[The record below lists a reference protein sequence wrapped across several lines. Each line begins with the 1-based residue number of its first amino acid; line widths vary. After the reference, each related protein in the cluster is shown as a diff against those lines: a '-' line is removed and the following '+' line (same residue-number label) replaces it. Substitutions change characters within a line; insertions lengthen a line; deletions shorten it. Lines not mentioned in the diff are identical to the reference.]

1 MSENK
6 DSNNKK
12 SFNVAVLVVG
22 DLNRS
27 PRMLNHCLSLSES
40 FEEINEISLIG
51 YNGGDIRSDISTN
64 PKIKQYYIR
73 QGLNKLLRKLPKFLF
88 ILVAL
93 IKIITQIFSLSWI
106 LLLSIPKFKFLILQ
120 NPPGIPA
127 MLICWII
134 CKIRGAKFIID
145 WHNYGYT
152 ILKVNNRP
160 NFLVNLAC
168 KYEKYL
174 GKKSDLNFCVSQ
186 AEKRDLKKQFEIEA
200 ICLPDRP
207 VKGLFKFLNENEANE
222 LYKKYSNELS
232 SLIDSH
238 LPENKNNKPI
248 VMISSTSWTP
258 DEDFSLL
265 LDSFIKTE
273 EMILEEIE
281 DKEKKSRVNITKDK
295 IKKILFLIT
304 GRGPLR
310 DNFMK
315 KVAEAKLNYF
325 EVKSIWLESDDY
337 PKLLSLV
344 DLGISLHYSSSGI
357 DLPMKVVDMFS
368 GCLPVASIYY
378 DTIVELVEENK
389 NGFLFKN
396 DKELCKILKNVII
409 EYSTSGKCQKID
421 KFRENLHKDLDKNDW
436 VSQWKQRVIP
446 SLKKKNM
453 I

>member
-1 MSENK
+1 MSESS
-6 DSNNKK
+6 DP
-12 SFNVAVLVVG
+12 FNVAVLVVG

-27 PRMLNHCLSLSES
+27 PRMLNHCISLTDS
-40 FEEINEISLIG
+40 FPQINEVSLIG

-64 PKIKQYYIR
+64 KKIKQYYIR
-73 QGLNKLLRKLPKFLF
+73 QGINKFLRKLPKFLF
-88 ILVAL
+88 IFVAL

-106 LLLSIPKFKFLILQ
+106 LFRIPKFRFLILQ
-120 NPPGIPA
+120 NPPGIPS

-134 CKIRGAKFIID
+134 CKIRGSKFIID

-160 NFLVNLAC
+160 KFLVNLAC
-168 KYEKYL
+168 RYEKYF
-174 GKKSDLNFCVSQ
+174 GKKSDVNICVSQ
-186 AEKRDLKKQFEIEA
+186 AEKRDLKKEFGIDA
-200 ICLPDRP
+200 VCLPDRP
-207 VKGLFKFLNENEANE
+207 VKGLFKFLNESEANE
-222 LYKKYSNELS
+222 LYKKYPNELS
-232 SLIDSH
+232 SLIDCH
-238 LPENKNNKPI
+238 LPEKKDNKPI

-258 DEDFSLL
+258 DEDFSIL

-273 EMILEEIE
+273 EMILESIE
-281 DKEKKSRVNITKDK
+281 DKGQKNLMNVDKEK
-295 IKKILFLIT
+295 IKKVLFLIT

-310 DNFMK
+310 DSFMK
-315 KVAEAKLNYF
+315 KVSEAKLKYF
-325 EVKSIWLESDDY
+325 DVKSIWLESDDY

-368 GCLPVASIYY
+368 GCLPVDSIYY
-378 DTIVELVEENK
+378 DTIVELDEENK

-409 EYSTSGKCQKID
+409 EYSMTGKCEKID
-421 KFRENLHKDLDKNDW
+421 KYRENLHKDLDKNDW

-446 SLKKKNM
+446 SLKKKN
-453 I
+453 IV

>member
-1 MSENK
+1 MDEKNV
-6 DSNNKK
+6 NNDQLP
-12 SFNVAVLVVG
+12 FNAAVLVVG

-27 PRMLNHCLSLSES
+27 PRMLNHCLALTEA
-40 FEEINEISLIG
+40 FPNINEISLIG
-51 YNGGDIRSDISTN
+51 YNGGDIRSDIANN
-64 PKIKQYYIR
+64 PKIKQYHIR
-73 QGLNKLLRKLPKFLF
+73 KGINKFLSKLPRFLF
-88 ILVAL
+88 ILAAL
-93 IKIITQIFSLSWI
+93 IKIILQTLSLTWI
-106 LLLSIPKFKFLILQ
+106 LFRIPKFKFLILQ
-120 NPPGIPA
+120 NPPGIPS

-134 CKIRGAKFIID
+134 CRLRGAKFIID

-186 AEKRDLKKQFEIEA
+186 AEKRDLKKEFNIDA

-207 VKGLFKFLNENEANE
+207 VKGLFKFLNELEANDLYKNYPNE
-222 LYKKYSNELS
+222 LY
-232 SLIDSH
+232 SLIDTH
-238 LPENKNNKPI
+238 LPENKNLKPI

-258 DEDFSLL
+258 DEDFSML
-265 LDSFIKTE
+265 LDAFIKTE
-273 EMILEEIE
+273 EMIKESIE
-281 DKEKKSRVNITKDK
+281 DKTQKNIYNITEDK

-304 GRGPLR
+304 GRGPMR
-310 DNFMK
+310 DKFMD
-315 KVAEAKLNYF
+315 KVSEANLKYF
-325 EVKSIWLESDDY
+325 DVKSIWLESDDY

-368 GCLPVASIYY
+368 GCLPVASVYY
-378 DTIVELVEENK
+378 ETINELVKENE

-396 DKELCKILKNVII
+396 SQDLGKILKNVII
-409 EYSTSGKCQKID
+409 ELSATGKCEKII
-421 KFRENLHKDLDKNDW
+421 KFRENLHKELDKNDW
-436 VSQWKQRVIP
+436 VSQWKQRIP
-446 SLKKKNM
+446 PALKKKNF

>member
-1 MSENK
+1 MDEKNV
-6 DSNNKK
+6 NNDQLP
-12 SFNVAVLVVG
+12 FNAAVLVVG

-27 PRMLNHCLSLSES
+27 PRMLNHCLALTEA
-40 FEEINEISLIG
+40 FPNINEISLIG
-51 YNGGDIRSDISTN
+51 YNGGDIRSDIANN
-64 PKIKQYYIR
+64 PKIKQYHIR
-73 QGLNKLLRKLPKFLF
+73 KGINKFLSKLPRFLF
-88 ILVAL
+88 ILAAL
-93 IKIITQIFSLSWI
+93 IKIILQTLSLTWI
-106 LLLSIPKFKFLILQ
+106 LFRIPKFKFLILQ
-120 NPPGIPA
+120 NPPGIPS

-134 CKIRGAKFIID
+134 CRLRGAKFIID

-186 AEKRDLKKQFEIEA
+186 AEKRDLKKEFNIDA

-207 VKGLFKFLNENEANE
+207 VKGLFKFLNELEANDLYKNYPNE
-222 LYKKYSNELS
+222 LY
-232 SLIDSH
+232 SLIDTH
-238 LPENKNNKPI
+238 LPENKNLKPI

-258 DEDFSLL
+258 DEDFSML
-265 LDSFIKTE
+265 LDAFIKTE
-273 EMILEEIE
+273 EMIKESIE
-281 DKEKKSRVNITKDK
+281 DKTQKNIYNITEDK

-304 GRGPLR
+304 GRGPMR
-310 DNFMK
+310 DKFMD
-315 KVAEAKLNYF
+315 KVSEANLKYF
-325 EVKSIWLESDDY
+325 DVKSIWLESDDY

-368 GCLPVASIYY
+368 GCLPVASVYY
-378 DTIVELVEENK
+378 ETINELVKENE

-396 DKELCKILKNVII
+396 SKDLGKILKNVII
-409 EYSTSGKCQKID
+409 ELSATGKCEKII
-421 KFRENLHKDLDKNDW
+421 KFRENLHKELDKNDW
-436 VSQWKQRVIP
+436 VSQWKQRIP
-446 SLKKKNM
+446 PALKKKNF

>member
-1 MSENK
+1 MSE
-6 DSNNKK
+6 KK
-12 SFNVAVLVVG
+12 EVNQKENFNVAVLVVG

-27 PRMLNHCLSLSES
+27 PRMLNHCLSLTDS

-64 PKIKQYYIR
+64 SKIKQYYIC
-73 QGLNKLLRKLPKFLF
+73 QGFNKLLRKLPKFLF
-88 ILVAL
+88 IFVAL

-106 LLLSIPKFKFLILQ
+106 LLRIPKFRFLILQ

-134 CKIRGAKFIID
+134 CKLRGSKFIID

-160 NFLVNLAC
+160 QFLVNLAC

-174 GKKSDLNFCVSQ
+174 GKKSDVNFCVSQ
-186 AEKRDLKKQFEIEA
+186 AEKRDLKKEFGIDA
-200 ICLPDRP
+200 VCLPDRP

-273 EMILEEIE
+273 EMILEHIE
-281 DKEKKSRVNITKDK
+281 DKDQKSIVNMTKDK

-310 DNFMK
+310 DKFMK
-315 KVAEAKLNYF
+315 KVSEANLKYF
-325 EVKSIWLESDDY
+325 DVKSIWLESDDY

-396 DKELCKILKNVII
+396 DKDLCKILKNVII
-409 EYSTSGKCQKID
+409 EYSTTGKCEKID

-446 SLKKKNM
+446 SLKKKN
-453 I
+453 II

>member
-1 MSENK
+1 MDEKNV
-6 DSNNKK
+6 NNDQLP
-12 SFNVAVLVVG
+12 FNAAVLVVG

-27 PRMLNHCLSLSES
+27 PRMLNHCLALTEA
-40 FEEINEISLIG
+40 FPNINEISLIG
-51 YNGGDIRSDISTN
+51 YNGGDIRSDIANN

-73 QGLNKLLRKLPKFLF
+73 KGINKFLSKLPRFLF
-88 ILVAL
+88 ILAAL
-93 IKIITQIFSLSWI
+93 IKIILQTLSLTWI
-106 LLLSIPKFKFLILQ
+106 LFRIPKFKFLILQ
-120 NPPGIPA
+120 NPPGIPS

-134 CKIRGAKFIID
+134 CRLRGAKFIID

-186 AEKRDLKKQFEIEA
+186 AEKRDLKKEFNIDA

-207 VKGLFKFLNENEANE
+207 VKGLFKFLNELEANDLYKNYPNE
-222 LYKKYSNELS
+222 LY
-232 SLIDSH
+232 SLIDTH
-238 LPENKNNKPI
+238 LPENKNLKPI

-258 DEDFSLL
+258 DEDFSML
-265 LDSFIKTE
+265 LDAFIKTE
-273 EMILEEIE
+273 EMIKESIE
-281 DKEKKSRVNITKDK
+281 DKTQKNIYNITEDK

-304 GRGPLR
+304 GRGPMR
-310 DNFMK
+310 DKFMD
-315 KVAEAKLNYF
+315 KVSEANLKYF
-325 EVKSIWLESDDY
+325 DVKSIWLESDDY

-368 GCLPVASIYY
+368 GCLPVASVYY
-378 DTIVELVEENK
+378 ETINELVKENE

-396 DKELCKILKNVII
+396 SKDLGKILKNVII
-409 EYSTSGKCQKID
+409 ELSATGKCEKII
-421 KFRENLHKDLDKNDW
+421 KFRENLHKELDKNDW
-436 VSQWKQRVIP
+436 VSQWKQRIP
-446 SLKKKNM
+446 PALKKKNF

>member
-1 MSENK
+1 MDEKNV
-6 DSNNKK
+6 NNDQLP
-12 SFNVAVLVVG
+12 FNAAVLVVG

-27 PRMLNHCLSLSES
+27 PRMLNHCLALTEA
-40 FEEINEISLIG
+40 FPNINEISLIG
-51 YNGGDIRSDISTN
+51 YNGGDIRSDIANN

-73 QGLNKLLRKLPKFLF
+73 KGINKFLSKLPRFLF
-88 ILVAL
+88 ILAAL
-93 IKIITQIFSLSWI
+93 IKIILQTLSLTWI
-106 LLLSIPKFKFLILQ
+106 LFRIPKFKFLILQ
-120 NPPGIPA
+120 NPPGIPS

-134 CKIRGAKFIID
+134 CRLRGAKFIID

-186 AEKRDLKKQFEIEA
+186 AEKRDLKKEFNIDA

-207 VKGLFKFLNENEANE
+207 VKGLFKFLNELEANDLYKNYPNE
-222 LYKKYSNELS
+222 LY
-232 SLIDSH
+232 SLIDTH
-238 LPENKNNKPI
+238 LPENKNLKPI

-258 DEDFSLL
+258 DEDFSML
-265 LDSFIKTE
+265 LDAFIKTE
-273 EMILEEIE
+273 EMIKESIE
-281 DKEKKSRVNITKDK
+281 DKTQKNIYNITEDK

-304 GRGPLR
+304 GRGPMR
-310 DNFMK
+310 DKFMD
-315 KVAEAKLNYF
+315 KVSEANLKYF
-325 EVKSIWLESDDY
+325 DVKSIWLESDDY

-368 GCLPVASIYY
+368 GCLPVASVYY
-378 DTIVELVEENK
+378 ETINELVKENE

-396 DKELCKILKNVII
+396 SKDLGKILKNVII
-409 EYSTSGKCQKID
+409 ELSATGKCEKII
-421 KFRENLHKDLDKNDW
+421 KFRENLRKELDKNDW
-436 VSQWKQRVIP
+436 VSQWKQRIP
-446 SLKKKNM
+446 PALKKKNF

>member
-1 MSENK
+1 MSKTINST
-6 DSNNKK
+6 SNEP
-12 SFNVAVLVVG
+12 FNAAVLVVG

-27 PRMLNHCLSLSES
+27 PRMLNHCISLTES
-40 FEEINEISLIG
+40 FPEINEVSLIG
-51 YNGGDIRSDISTN
+51 YNGGDIRSDISSN

-73 QGLNKLLRKLPKFLF
+73 QGINKLLRKLPRFLF
-88 ILVAL
+88 IFVAL
-93 IKIITQIFSLSWI
+93 IKIITQIISLTWI
-106 LLLSIPKFKFLILQ
+106 LFRIPKFKFLILQ
-120 NPPGIPA
+120 NPPGIPS
-127 MLICWII
+127 MLICWIM
-134 CKIRGAKFIID
+134 CKLRGGKFIID

-160 NFLVNLAC
+160 KFLVNLAC
-168 KYEKYL
+168 RYEKYF

-186 AEKRDLKKQFEIEA
+186 AEKRDLKKEFGIEA

-207 VKGLFKFLNENEANE
+207 VKGLFKFLNEQEANE
-222 LYKKYSNELS
+222 LYKKYPNELS

-258 DEDFSLL
+258 DEDFSILL
-265 LDSFIKTE
+265 QSFIKTE
-273 EMILEEIE
+273 EMILEHIE
-281 DKEKKSRVNITKDK
+281 DKDKKSSINVTKEK

-315 KVAEAKLNYF
+315 KVNEAKLKYF
-325 EVKSIWLESDDY
+325 DVKSIWLDSDDY

-409 EYSTSGKCQKID
+409 EYSMSGKCEKID